1 LVEDLVI
8 RPSRDIATI
17 AADHARRTRPGEMT
31 RRSLPTKMLHRL
43 AQSQLV
49 SEADLAS
56 YLLFDGAYAKDLIDL
71 AMEDAHRQRDALVRF
86 FEPEADATPPQ
97 PG

>member
-1 LVEDLVI
+1 LVDDLVI

-17 AADHARRTRPGEMT
+17 AAAHARRARTSALVQH
-31 RRSLPTKMLHRL
+31 SLPTKLLHRI

-56 YLLFDGAYAKDLIDL
+56 YLLFDGEYAKDLIEL
-71 AMEDAHRQRDALVRF
+71 AMDDAHREREALTRF
-86 FEPEADATPPQ
+86 FEPDLQ
-97 PG
+97 